1 MATNGVPRQYRG
13 MDGYAG
19 FKKWHMYDL
28 RYTIAADGQVT
39 IAAGHEPG
47 QPELTVPAKR
57 FEEWW
62 VGDFRGDDR

>member
-1 MATNGVPRQYRG
+1 MAKNGVPRQYRG

-19 FKKWHMYDL
+19 FRKWHMYDL

-47 QPELTVPAKR
+47 
-57 FEEWW
+57 
-62 VGDFRGDDR
+62 